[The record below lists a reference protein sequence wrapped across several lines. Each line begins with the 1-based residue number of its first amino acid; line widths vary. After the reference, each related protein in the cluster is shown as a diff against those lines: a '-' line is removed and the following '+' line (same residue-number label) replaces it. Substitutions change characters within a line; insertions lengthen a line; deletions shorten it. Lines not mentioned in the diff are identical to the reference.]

1 MIFDRYIH
9 TNDGINGVANYLN
22 NHGYTKKLRQ
32 NGTIPGFSSSF
43 IKKIIDNPVYM
54 GKIAYGRRRTEKK
67 TGTRN
72 ETHVVEQLE
81 FPVYEGIHEA
91 IISEEDWNLAQ
102 EKRSKNNYRREK
114 IHEPEHAHIL
124 SGILKC
130 PCCGKGMYGNIAK
143 AGRKDKKT
151 RYYYYCKNTV
161 NATGHKCTF
170 RCNIEQSQIDDVLAK
185 LITAMTRKGKFKDA
199 IQDRIGA
206 TVDTSDLE
214 KQLSVL
220 NANLHQAETIK
231 TRLEQQIDNLDVT
244 DIHYDKKIS
253 DLQRRLDIQ
262 YDKIDEVEEA
272 IADLKSQVYELKK
285 NQIDADS
292 IYGFLNAFN
301 ELYAKCTDAEKKQF
315 MQAFIERID
324 IFPERREDGISLDKE
339 KSDEHTVTLEKFPT
353 LETVVLLS
361 QQKADDYLEV
371 EIDLDELDATSAE
384 TKATYEEIKKY
395 VAEHNEGMKVSNL
408 YIAQVKKKC
417 GIELGQNFNLPKSEN
432 AKQPHCPKDKEK
444 AIRDAMKHFKMM

>member
-1 MIFDRYIH
+1 
-9 TNDGINGVANYLN
+9 
-22 NHGYTKKLRQ
+22 
-32 NGTIPGFSSSF
+32 
-43 IKKIIDNPVYM
+43 
-54 GKIAYGRRRTEKK
+54 
-67 TGTRN
+67 
-72 ETHVVEQLE
+72 
-81 FPVYEGIHEA
+81 
-91 IISEEDWNLAQ
+91 
-102 EKRSKNNYRREK
+102 
-114 IHEPEHAHIL
+114 
-124 SGILKC
+124 
-130 PCCGKGMYGNIAK
+130 MYGNIAK

-185 LITAMTRKGKFKDA
+185 LITAMTREGKFKDA

-214 KQLSVL
+214 MQLSVL
-220 NANLHQAETIK
+220 NANLHQAEIIK
-231 TRLEQQIDNLDVT
+231 TRLEQQMDNLDVT

-253 DLQRRLDIQ
+253 DLQRRLDTQ

-301 ELYAKCTDAEKKQF
+301 ELYAECTDAEKKQF

-324 IFPERREDGISLDKE
+324 IFPERREDGNWIRNIKFQFPVPILRDGKEVVRVDGISLDKE
-339 KSDEHTVTLEKFPT
+339 QSDEHTVTLEKFPT

-361 QQKADDYLEV
+361 QLK
-371 EIDLDELDATSAE
+371 
-384 TKATYEEIKKY
+384 
-395 VAEHNEGMKVSNL
+395 
-408 YIAQVKKKC
+408 
-417 GIELGQNFNLPKSEN
+417 
-432 AKQPHCPKDKEK
+432 
-444 AIRDAMKHFKMM
+444 

>member
-1 MIFDRYIH
+1 
-9 TNDGINGVANYLN
+9 
-22 NHGYTKKLRQ
+22 
-32 NGTIPGFSSSF
+32 
-43 IKKIIDNPVYM
+43 M

-72 ETHVVEQLE
+72 ETHVVEQSE

-91 IISEEDWNLAQ
+91 IISEEEWNLAQ

-114 IHEPEHAHIL
+114 IHDPEHAHIL

-151 RYYYYCKNTV
+151 RYYYYCKNMV

-185 LITAMTRKGKFKDA
+185 LITAMTKEGKFKDA

-220 NANLHQAETIK
+220 NVNLHQAETIK
-231 TRLEQQIDNLDVT
+231 TRLEQQMDNLDVT

-253 DLQRRLDIQ
+253 DLQRRLDTQ
-262 YDKIDEVEEA
+262 YDKIDEVEETMA
-272 IADLKSQVYELKK
+272 ELKSQIYELKK

-292 IYGFLNAFN
+292 IYGFLGAFN
-301 ELYAKCTDAEKKQF
+301 EVYSECTDAEKKQF

-324 IFPERREDGISLDKE
+324 IFPERREDGNWIQNIKFQFPVPIIKEGKEVAQIKGISLDKE
-339 KSDEHTVTLEKFPT
+339 KSDEHMISLEKLST

-361 QQKADDYLEV
+361 QLKQKQA
-371 EIDLDELDATSAE
+371 
-384 TKATYEEIKKY
+384 
-395 VAEHNEGMKVSNL
+395 
-408 YIAQVKKKC
+408 
-417 GIELGQNFNLPKSEN
+417 
-432 AKQPHCPKDKEK
+432 
-444 AIRDAMKHFKMM
+444 